1 MKRLAALFALILLCC
16 VTSNAQQIVKTQQIK
31 IDEKTLVKDSSG
43 IVYPYQAWLFMM
55 RSGDYSIKPIN
66 PQNREEGFIIYKLTE
81 KEKHRNDSLAS
92 AHLDKLPKPNESKFF
107 TTGKKIAS
115 FKEKDMD
122 GNKFS
127 LKDLTGKIAVLNFW
141 FIGCPP
147 CREEIP
153 ALNKIVEKYKDNPDV
168 VFIAIALDDI
178 YALKDFLQRH
188 PFKYHIIDNGR
199 YIAQGN
205 YSISS
210 YPTNVIVDR
219 TGIVRFHTSGGG
231 PLNSRWIEKTLDDLV
246 NEKSK

>member
-1 MKRLAALFALILLCC
+1 MKKPVVLFALILFCC
-16 VTSNAQQIVKTQQIK
+16 ITLSAQQTIKPQQMK
-31 IDEKTLVKDSSG
+31 VDEKTLVRDSSG
-43 IVYPYQAWLFMM
+43 TVYPYQAWLFMI
-55 RSGDYSIKPIN
+55 RSGEYTIKPVD
-66 PQNREEGFIIYKLTE
+66 PKNREAGFIIYKLSQQ
-81 KEKHRNDSLAS
+81 EKHRNDSLAS
-92 AHLDKLPKPNESKFF
+92 AHLEKLPKPDESKFF

-122 GNKFS
+122 GNKIS
-127 LKDLTGKIAVLNFW
+127 LKDLSGKIVVLNFW

-147 CREEIP
+147 CRDEIP

-168 VFIAIALDDI
+168 VFIAIALDDF
-178 YALKDFLQRH
+178 YALKDFLQTH